1 KLSIAVLMGI
11 SGTWFRSQGR
21 NGCPFDIS
29 RTAHPVGNHRSSMLW
44 TFYPRATVLSTRL
57 YCASWEMRKC
67 LAIPTGP
74 KDPEVRP
81 PARLLLASAP
91 PSPYPPP
98 RLEAERDNTVDFY
111 SPTAEGKN
119 WPALPGKRNSPQVP
133 QR

>member
-1 KLSIAVLMGI
+1 MGI

-29 RTAHPVGNHRSSMLW
+29 RTVRPVGNPRLW
-44 TFYPRATVLSTRL
+44 ISRIFYLKATVLSTRL

-74 KDPEVRP
+74 KDAEVRP
-81 PARLLLASAP
+81 NARLLLASAP

-98 RLEAERDNTVDFY
+98 RLEAERDNIVDFY
-111 SPTAEGKN
+111 SLRREKIGQRYPVRGTVPRCQQRAPTYH
-119 WPALPGKRNSPQVP
+119 
-133 QR
+133 